1 VNRKRRKLNKFY
13 VVNAVMLI
21 VIAMI
26 CLLPL
31 VNVVAISFSSKS
43 AVGSGQVSLV
53 PVDFTLSS
61 YRYVLNKSEFFA
73 AFLISLQRVLIG
85 VPVNMLLTILAA
97 YPLSKETRQFHRR
110 TLYAWYFMIT
120 MLFSGGLIAWYMTI
134 VKVGII
140 DSLAALIL
148 PGAVPVFNVLIL
160 MNYFRGIPKEI
171 EEAAIMD
178 GASQW
183 RILFQIY
190 VPLAIPCIA
199 TLTLFCIVN
208 HWNQWFDG
216 IMLMNSPSRYPLQS
230 YLQTLIVNSDSGLL
244 NLSATEALLLAQVS
258 DRTNR
263 AAQVVIAALPVL
275 LLFPFI
281 QRYFR
286 KGIVLGSVKG

>member
-1 VNRKRRKLNKFY
+1 
-13 VVNAVMLI
+13 MLI

-110 TLYAWYFMIT
+110 TLYTWYFMIT